1 MPKPSLRELT
11 TTDSELILIL
21 YFLSQPSSL
30 WQWPVN
36 TRYEVL
42 GLLWLWSQLIQS
54 SRKTWRIISLITRSL
69 LIDILLWRICLPHLP
84 VKLTSAPIGAWKE
97 IRKLLRTDQQT
108 DLRTHTAHREVW
120 KLLFYR
126 AIGNSTVFSDIHVH
140 TSFYYLKLVDEW
152 VDVLLGLQ
160 FSLKLLLQSLQ
171 FLLTKF

>member
-1 MPKPSLRELT
+1 MNLLIIGLRMPRPSLRELT

-30 WQWPVN
+30 WQWPVSN
-36 TRYEVL
+36 RYEVL

-108 DLRTHTAHREVW
+108 DLRTHTAHREVT
-120 KLLFYR
+120 LLSSY
-126 AIGNSTVFSDIHVH
+126 
-140 TSFYYLKLVDEW
+140 
-152 VDVLLGLQ
+152 LQ
-160 FSLKLLLQSLQ
+160 FNSIFRYSCSYE
-171 FLLTKF
+171 FLLPQACRRVSRCASWPSV